1 MDTAGLTDFIA
12 EHDFSGVVLVRRG
25 KTVVFESAT
34 GLASRRTERP
44 ITSATRFDTASITK
58 LFTSVAV
65 LQQVA
70 KGNLDLETSIHH
82 YVDLEGTTIGTDVT
96 LLHLLT
102 HTSGIADDVDE
113 EAGES
118 YEELFRQTPAYTLLE
133 AKDYLQLFATKPPL
147 APAGVESGYSNAA
160 YILAGLALE
169 KVTGVPYRQYVFDE
183 VFTRAGMT
191 DSGFYDRREAAPRV
205 AEGWDLDESGSWFE
219 NLFSS
224 PPIGSPAE
232 GAQTTADD
240 LVRFI
245 QAVRNGE
252 LLDAEYTEEFFVP
265 QVEHDE
271 ETMYGLGLEFD
282 LNEDGSVRSY
292 YQDGVNAGASGIL
305 RHYLEEGLDVVVLS
319 NNVDAAWPV
328 VREIDERLGG

>member
-1 MDTAGLTDFIA
+1 MDITGLDGFLDENDFT
-12 EHDFSGVVLVRRG
+12 GVVLVREGSR
-25 KTVVFESAT
+25 TVFEAAR
-34 GLASRRTERP
+34 GLASRRWGIPNTLD
-44 ITSATRFDTASITK
+44 TRFDTASITK

-65 LQQVA
+65 LQQVG

-102 HTSGIADDVDE
+102 HTSGIADDADE

-118 YEELFRQTPAYTLLE
+118 YEELFARIPNYSLTQTR
-133 AKDYLQLFATKPPL
+133 DYLPLFAHKPPL
-147 APAGVESGYSNAA
+147 AAAGVESGYSNAA

-169 KVTGVPYRQYVFDE
+169 KVTGMPYRQYVFDE
-183 VFTRAGMT
+183 VFTRAGMA

-205 AEGWDLDESGSWFE
+205 AEGWDADDSGTWLQ
-219 NLFSS
+219 NIYGS
-224 PPIGSPAE
+224 PSIGSPAD
-232 GAQTTADD
+232 GAQVTADD

-245 QAVRNGE
+245 QAVRNGD
-252 LLDAEYTEEFFVP
+252 LLDTEYTEEFFVP

-271 ETMYGLGLEFD
+271 ETSYGLGLEFD
-282 LNEDGSVRSY
+282 LDEDGSVRSY
-292 YQDGVNAGASGIL
+292 FKDGVSAGASGIV

-328 VREIDERLGG
+328 VRELDERLGG